1 MKRLL
6 QNTVL
11 PLFLA
16 LLLALPMSGCS
27 RLSWGGAGTEA
38 ATEAHSPSTG
48 SDADATNR
56 DTGTV
61 EDPEEGTDVHEL
73 YNPDPADSNIPVLSL
88 TTSDGQPITSKTTY
102 KTATVAVSGAKYAH
116 YNVTVTAQ
124 IRGRG
129 HSSFDGKAEQN
140 DYASKNSYRL
150 KLDQKTNLL
159 GVGETA
165 DKDWVLISCKYDASA
180 LRNYLVW
187 NLADRLGTIPYV
199 PSCTWVNLYV
209 NGQYRGL
216 YTLCEKIE
224 VASDRVNID
233 ENPSEDPN
241 RVGYLVEYDLRGAYE
256 SGAKKNLTYFYIPGL
271 DETFAWVIKSEVHS
285 EKVTA
290 AIRDHLIACNEAI
303 LSGDQ
308 SKMAALVDMAS
319 FVDMFILQE
328 LSKNPD
334 AGCSSFYM
342 QRDAGGKL
350 CLTAPWDFDFALGTY
365 SVAQITSGLMADGKD
380 VMSHPWFEFLTTQP
394 WFMKLVLARM
404 EQISPLVEQTLEDVK
419 AMQAVLEPAANQNDT
434 RWNIYG
440 EKFSIYPSDQVSVKL
455 KSYEEHVDFLINWTE
470 TRWEKL
476 EKEIEKRTK

>member
-1 MKRLL
+1 MKHLL
-6 QNTVL
+6 QLT
-11 PLFLA
+11 A
-16 LLLALPMSGCS
+16 SLLLLSMLLTGCS
-27 RLSWGGAGTEA
+27 LFFPPSVDTEPSGESQITQTSPPDESGDPTGTESDA
-38 ATEAHSPSTG
+38 ETEAP
-48 SDADATNR
+48 
-56 DTGTV
+56 
-61 EDPEEGTDVHEL
+61 
-73 YNPDPADSNIPVLSL
+73 YNPDPSESSIPTLSVTTADN
-88 TTSDGQPITSKTTY
+88 QPITSRTTY
-102 KTATVAVSGAKYAH
+102 KSATIAVTGAAYAH
-116 YNVTVTAQ
+116 HNVTVTAQ

-129 HSSFDGKAEQN
+129 HSSFDGKAEQT

-150 KLDQKTNLL
+150 KLDEKTNLL

-165 DKDWVLISCKYDASA
+165 DKDWVLVSCKYDISA

-187 NLADRLGTIPYV
+187 NLAERLGTIPYV

-209 NGQYRGL
+209 NGQYRGMYL
-216 YTLCEKIE
+216 LCEKIE

-233 ENPSEDPN
+233 ESASEDAN
-241 RVGYLVEYDLRGAYE
+241 QVGYLVEYDLRGAYE

-271 DETFAWVIKSEVHS
+271 DETFAWVIKSEVYN

-290 AIRDHLIACNEAI
+290 AIRSHLIACNQAI
-303 LSGDQ
+303 LSGSQ
-308 SKMAALVDMAS
+308 SKMAELVDMDS

-365 SVAQITSGLMADGKD
+365 SVAQSTSGLVADGQD

-404 EQISPLVEQTLEDVK
+404 EQIVPLLEETLKDVK
-419 AMQAVLEPAANQNDT
+419 AMQAVLEPAADQNDAL
-434 RWNIYG
+434 WDVYG
-440 EKFSIYPSDQVSVKL
+440 EKFSIYPSSQVSVKL
-455 KSYEEHVDFLINWTE
+455 KSYEEHVNFLVKWTSE
-470 TRWEKL
+470 RWSKL
-476 EKEIEKRTK
+476 EKEIKNRTK